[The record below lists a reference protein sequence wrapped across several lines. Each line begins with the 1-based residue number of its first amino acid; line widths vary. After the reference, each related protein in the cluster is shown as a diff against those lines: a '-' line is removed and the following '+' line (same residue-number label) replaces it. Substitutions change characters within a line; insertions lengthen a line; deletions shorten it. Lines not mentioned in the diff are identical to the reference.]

1 MDASPQRRTDEK
13 RSMPQRSDHP
23 GLKWRQ
29 TITGRQPYWGARQV
43 VRDAKGF
50 PDRTIRL
57 PIGADQDVLAELCR
71 HHTARLLEF
80 LSRPELGV
88 HTRYDGSIRSL
99 SRLFQEHPAGQAE
112 HARILH

>member
-1 MDASPQRRTDEK
+1 MAGPLPKTAPK
-13 RSMPQRSDHP
+13 HSMPQRSTHP

-29 TITGRQPYWGARQV
+29 TAKGPQPYWVARQV
-43 VRDAKGF
+43 VRDTKGF
-50 PDRTIRL
+50 PYRTIRL
-57 PIGADQDVLAELCR
+57 PIDADRDVLAELCC

-99 SRLFQEHPAGQAE
+99 SRLFQEHPDSAFNQVK
-112 HARILH
+112 RNT